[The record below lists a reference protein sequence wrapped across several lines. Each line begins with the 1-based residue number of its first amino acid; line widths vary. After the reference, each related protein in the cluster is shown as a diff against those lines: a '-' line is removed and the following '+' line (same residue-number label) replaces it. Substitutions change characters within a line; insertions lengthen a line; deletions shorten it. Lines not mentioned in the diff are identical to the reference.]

1 MLRHL
6 HHHKKFGRYTIRAQG
21 RPNADIN
28 VTPLVDVV
36 LVLLII
42 FMVVTP
48 LLDKML
54 RVRVPDAEQT
64 EEYDQ
69 PPVPQLVVSVAKEG
83 DLLLNNE
90 KVPDGEYVTRLRRAL
105 AARQA
110 GDRVVFFGA
119 DEEALYGRL
128 VVALDGARQ
137 AGAEVMTM
145 TTEPMAA
152 TQASADAG
160 AAAPAPPQGGGT
172 R

>member
-1 MLRHL
+1 MRVL
-6 HHHKKFGRYTIRAQG
+6 HHHKNFARYTVRVQG
-21 RPNADIN
+21 QPKSDIN

-42 FMVVTP
+42 FMVLTP
-48 LLDKML
+48 LVDKMI

-69 PPVPQLVVSVAKEG
+69 PQATQLVVSVNEDGSLAI
-83 DLLLNNE
+83 NNE
-90 KVPDGEYVTRLRRAL
+90 KIADGDYVNRLSRMV
-105 AARQA
+105 AARA
-110 GDRVVFFGA
+110 PGDRLVFFSA
-119 DEEALYGRL
+119 HDKALYPRL

-137 AGAEVMTM
+137 AGAEIMTM

-152 TQASADAG
+152 
-160 AAAPAPPQGGGT
+160 APAATGAPPAG